1 MDTTMR
7 AEAAAARSAVYWLF
21 ADLFLTCPDEA
32 SVARL
37 RGSIAPAAEP
47 GSTNPMIEE
56 LATLRDAL
64 PANSAGISAL
74 AVEYTRLFGALSKS
88 YGPPPPYETVHR
100 GSSLSTDATAAVG
113 EFYAAAGL
121 VPTDQAAP
129 PDHLGVELRFLALLC
144 HEEAVAWQRGAD
156 AEAAQ
161 LRQQQRDFL
170 DRHLLRWAPA
180 YFDLVQANTKH
191 PFYLCLTSL
200 ARRVIAEDD
209 MVIEDCYAG

>member
-1 MDTTMR
+1 
-7 AEAAAARSAVYWLF
+7 
-21 ADLFLTCPDEA
+21 
-32 SVARL
+32 
-37 RGSIAPAAEP
+37 
-47 GSTNPMIEE
+47 
-56 LATLRDAL
+56 
-64 PANSAGISAL
+64 
-74 AVEYTRLFGALSKS
+74 
-88 YGPPPPYETVHR
+88 
-100 GSSLSTDATAAVG
+100 LSTDATAAVS

>member
-1 MDTTMR
+1 M
-7 AEAAAARSAVYWLF
+7 SH
-21 ADLFLTCPDEA
+21 
-32 SVARL
+32 
-37 RGSIAPAAEP
+37 GSIAPAAES
-47 GSTNPMIEE
+47 GSANPILEE
-56 LATLRDAL
+56 LVALRDAL
-64 PANSAGISAL
+64 PVNSTNMSAL

-100 GSSLSTDATAAVG
+100 GSSLSTDATAAVSV
-113 EFYAAAGL
+113 FYAAVGL

-144 HEEAVAWQRGAD
+144 HDESEAWQKAAN
-156 AEAAQ
+156 AEAAK
-161 LRQQQRDFL
+161 LWQQQRDFL